1 MVSPGGGWWA
11 CAAYDRDMAV
21 PKLLLTNDDGI
32 DSVGLH
38 TLAQAMGEVGEVT
51 IVAPDT
57 EYSGASASVG
67 PLHLGQTTARQVSVD
82 GVETA
87 WTVNGPP
94 GLCVFYAR
102 MGAFGFTPDLVV
114 SGINPG
120 ANSGR
125 AVYHS
130 GTIGAALTGRNGGI
144 PGLAVSQ
151 SFADVDDDQ
160 IDWENSEER
169 LAHYEARVKRQ
180 LWDSAAKI
188 AVDAALGMLEDPPE
202 DCGVLNLNVPNLPLD
217 ELKGFRWTEIGTTP
231 NFAVHSARLVPLPDQ
246 TSEVFRFESDWGE
259 ASEQPEGTDTAALRD
274 GVVAFSWLSRI
285 TAVDRPS
292 PLIDKRVE
300 QRLSSAI
307 AKP

>member
-1 MVSPGGGWWA
+1 MPA
-11 CAAYDRDMAV
+11 

-38 TLAQAMGEVGEVT
+38 ALARAMQEVGDVT

-67 PLHLGQTTARQVSVD
+67 ALHLGGTRARRTE
-82 GVETA
+82 VEGIETS
-87 WTVNGPP
+87 WIVNGPP

-130 GTIGAALTGRNGGI
+130 GTIGATLTGRNGGI

-151 SFADVDDDQ
+151 SFAQ
-160 IDWENSEER
+160 LEEGETSMPASEPER
-169 LAHYEARVKRQ
+169 IAQYEARVKRQ
-180 LWDSAAKI
+180 QWSSAAAI
-188 AVDAALGMLEDPPE
+188 AVEVAHGMLEDPPE
-202 DCGVLNLNVPNLPLD
+202 DCGVLNLNVPNLPIE
-217 ELKGFRWTEIGTTP
+217 ELKGFAWASIGTTP
-231 NFAVHSARLVPLPDQ
+231 NFAVQSARLVPTDSDP
-246 TSEVFRFESDWGE
+246 ENEFRIESDWGS
-259 ASEQPEGTDTAALRD
+259 AIDQPPGTDTAALSEEL
-274 GVVAFSWLSRI
+274 VALSWLSRI
-285 TAVDRPS
+285 TALDRPS
-292 PLIDKRVE
+292 PFINDRLQRSISGVE
-300 QRLSSAI
+300 PSGTQVEAES
-307 AKP
+307 